1 MTDLHTHILPGMDD
15 GARDRSEAL
24 KLVGME
30 NKSGV
35 TQIMCTPHFHPEKET
50 VESFVTRRER
60 AAQALSVQ
68 LHTALPEMQLHL
80 GAEVRLT
87 PLHTAQL
94 RPLCFQ
100 NTNVLLVEMPWMTR
114 PVWDVPTLKQ
124 LRSSGMLPLIAHV
137 ERYSYI
143 QQNPEIL
150 LEWAQTGALMQV
162 NASSLTDEPHSREL
176 VLRLIR
182 HRLAHVVASDTHSP
196 DRRPPKL
203 SQAMSVIASQL
214 GEFEALRL
222 RTNADLLYQ
231 GKSPKIEP
239 PVPFQKQRKL
249 WRFRF

>member
-24 KLVGME
+24 KLAGME
-30 NKSGV
+30 SKSGV
-35 TQIMCTPHFHPEKET
+35 TQIMCTPHFYPEKET
-50 VESFVTRRER
+50 VENFIARRDR
-60 AAQALSVQ
+60 AARELSSQ
-68 LHTALPEMQLHL
+68 LCTSFPELSLHL

-87 PLHTAQL
+87 PLHTEQL

-100 NTNVLLVEMPWMTR
+100 DTSVLLVEMPWMTR
-114 PVWDVPTLKQ
+114 PVWDVPALKQ
-124 LRSSGMLPLIAHV
+124 LRSSGILPLIAHV

-162 NASSLTDEPHSREL
+162 NAASLTDDPRSREL

-182 HRLAHVVASDTHSP
+182 HRLAHVVASDTHSA

-222 RTNADLLYQ
+222 KTGANLLFQ
-231 GKSPKIEP
+231 GKHPKIEP

>member
-1 MTDLHTHILPGMDD
+1 M
-15 GARDRSEAL
+15 
-24 KLVGME
+24 
-30 NKSGV
+30 
-35 TQIMCTPHFHPEKET
+35 
-50 VESFVTRRER
+50 
-60 AAQALSVQ
+60 
-68 LHTALPEMQLHL
+68 
-80 GAEVRLT
+80 
-87 PLHTAQL
+87 
-94 RPLCFQ
+94 
-100 NTNVLLVEMPWMTR
+100 
-114 PVWDVPTLKQ
+114 
-124 LRSSGMLPLIAHV
+124 
-137 ERYSYI
+137 
-143 QQNPEIL
+143 
-150 LEWAQTGALMQV
+150 
-162 NASSLTDEPHSREL
+162 TDEPRSREL